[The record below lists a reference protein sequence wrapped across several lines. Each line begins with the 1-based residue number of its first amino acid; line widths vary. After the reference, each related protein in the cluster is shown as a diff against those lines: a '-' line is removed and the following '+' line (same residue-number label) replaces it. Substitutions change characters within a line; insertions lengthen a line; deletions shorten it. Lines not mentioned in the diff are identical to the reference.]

1 MAPPGGGVART
12 LRQVGDEELVRRL
25 RDGDEATFAALV
37 DREHGRLVRLAMVF
51 VPSRAVA
58 EEVAQD
64 TWVAAINGLDR
75 FEGRSSLRT
84 WLYRI
89 VVNRAR
95 TTGVRETRTV
105 PRAALEGDDGSIEG
119 ESFAADG
126 SWSVPPDH
134 WLEEAEDRIAAA
146 EMVGRVRNAIE
157 VLPPGQREVV
167 TLRDVDGLSSKDV
180 CDVLGVTAGNQRVLL
195 HRGRAAVRRVLD
207 AELRSA

>member
-1 MAPPGGGVART
+1 MAPPRGGVART
-12 LRQVGDEELVRRL
+12 LRQVRDEDLVRRL
-25 RDGDEATFAALV
+25 RGGDEAAFAALV
-37 DREHGRLVRLAMVF
+37 DREHGRLVRLAMAF
-51 VPSRAVA
+51 VPNRAVA

-64 TWVAAINGLDR
+64 TWMAALAGLDR

-89 VVNRAR
+89 LVNRAR
-95 TTGVRETRTV
+95 TTGVREGRAV
-105 PRAALEGDDGSIEG
+105 PSAALERDDGSIEG

-126 SWSVPPDH
+126 SWAVPPDH
-134 WLEEAEDRIAAA
+134 WLEEADDRLATA
-146 EMVGRVRNAIE
+146 EMAGRVRSAIE
-157 VLPPGQREVV
+157 VLPQGQREVV
-167 TLRDVDGLSSKDV
+167 TLRDVEGLSSKDV

>member
-1 MAPPGGGVART
+1 VR
-12 LRQVGDEELVRRL
+12 DEELVRRL
-25 RDGDEATFAALV
+25 RGGDEAAFAALV
-37 DREHGRLVRLAMVF
+37 DREHGRLVRLAMAF

-64 TWVAAINGLDR
+64 TWVAALGGLDR

-89 VVNRAR
+89 LVNRAR
-95 TTGVRETRTV
+95 TTGVRESRAV
-105 PRAALEGDDGSIEG
+105 PTPALERDDGSIVG

-134 WLEEAEDRIAAA
+134 WLEDADDRLATA
-146 EMVGRVRNAIE
+146 EMAGRVRSAIE

-167 TLRDVDGLSSKDV
+167 TLRDVEGLSSKDV